1 MNYNFFTNN
10 NILLSLIALL
20 PLGLLIGTG
29 VSEIIVVLSV
39 IFFLINSLSKNNFN
53 WIKNK
58 YFYLLILLWLCLIIN
73 FIFSKNQEL
82 ALFRSLAFVKY
93 IIFIFAIKY
102 LLNKNKNIEIL
113 YIFLS
118 FVVLLTTF
126 DIYFE
131 FINKKNILGLQS
143 SDPTRIASFLGKELK
158 IGHFLLGFCLISIG
172 YYFERFKKKTLYIY
186 NCRLCIASINF
197 NLNLFNWG
205 KI

>member
-102 LLNKNKNIEIL
+102 LLISKN
-113 YIFLS
+113 Y
-118 FVVLLTTF
+118 
-126 DIYFE
+126 
-131 FINKKNILGLQS
+131 
-143 SDPTRIASFLGKELK
+143 
-158 IGHFLLGFCLISIG
+158 
-172 YYFERFKKKTLYIY
+172 
-186 NCRLCIASINF
+186 
-197 NLNLFNWG
+197 
-205 KI
+205 